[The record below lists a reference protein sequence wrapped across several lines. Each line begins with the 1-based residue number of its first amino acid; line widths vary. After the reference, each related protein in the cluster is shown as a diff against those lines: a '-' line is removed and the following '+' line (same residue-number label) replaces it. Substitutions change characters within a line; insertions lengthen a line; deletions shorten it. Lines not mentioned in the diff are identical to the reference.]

1 MLHPCSCSYLKM
13 TLELLEEIQEF
24 PERTAPVL
32 DSLVTLVVNGI
43 VSVRRF
49 VGRPWYEAIFAAAAE
64 RV

>member
-13 TLELLEEIQEF
+13 TIELLEEIQEF

-32 DSLVTLVVNGI
+32 NSLVTLVANGT

-49 VGRPWYEAIFAAAAE
+49 AARPWYVAIFAAASE